1 MARQLE
7 AKRARH
13 APGFYKDLHERSTAD
28 LMKSANN
35 NSSHKYSQSVLAIT
49 NADSLPEGCFPLHRD
64 VSKRKKWVR
73 HQ

>member
-28 LMKSANN
+28 LLNVFITSKVKISILH
-35 NSSHKYSQSVLAIT
+35 SHMAGNDVIT
-49 NADSLPEGCFPLHRD
+49 
-64 VSKRKKWVR
+64 V
-73 HQ
+73 